1 MLLLLLGALAQ
12 QNTPRTPVHPQRHSL
27 RPPPSIWHH
36 TNKICDCGSC
46 RVLRTDRCTELLD
59 GFRAHLYADDTQIYL
74 SVSVADAR
82 KAARRFGDCVTDI
95 DRWMNCNRLKLN
107 ADKTQV
113 IWVGTRQQLVKLA
126 DTDVMLQSTV
136 VHSSPTVI
144 DLGVHIDDQLT
155 MSDHVAHLS
164 RTCFFQLRQIRAI
177 RQSLTTDATKTL
189 VHAFVSSRLD
199 YCNSLLNNISDSLL
213 NKLQRIQNA
222 AARLVSGRR
231 KFDHITPVLRELHW
245 LPVWQRVTF
254 KIATLV
260 FKCLHEQAPSYLA
273 RQCIR
278 VASLPGRSHL
288 RSADRNE
295 LDIPRTHTVWI
306 GARPFSVSGPVVW
319 NSLPNELRDDGL
331 SLPNFRWGLKTHLF
345 GQAWLLCHW
354 GTSVLERRSQMQCLL
369 RIYWH
374 TDR

>member
-1 MLLLLLGALAQ
+1 MDAGSVTLLGLLDLSAAFDTVDHDILLRRLQTTFGVSGSALAWV
-12 QNTPRTPVHPQRHSL
+12 TSFLSGRTQEVVFSGKHSATGQLLSGVPQ
-27 RPPPSIWHH
+27 
-36 TNKICDCGSC
+36 GS
-46 RVLRTDRCTELLD
+46 VLGPLLFLVYTAELFQIIMNH
-59 GFRAHLYADDTQIYL
+59 GFRAHSYADDTQIYV
-74 SVSVADAR
+74 SVSAADAR
-82 KAARRFGDCVTDI
+82 DAARRFGDCVADV

-245 LPVWQRVTF
+245 LPVRQRVTF

-273 RQCIR
+273 RA
-278 VASLPGRSHL
+278 VASK
-288 RSADRNE
+288 
-295 LDIPRTHTVWI
+295 
-306 GARPFSVSGPVVW
+306 SVIRKRGPI
-319 NSLPNELRDDGL
+319 S
-331 SLPNFRWGLKTHLF
+331 K
-345 GQAWLLCHW
+345 
-354 GTSVLERRSQMQCLL
+354 
-369 RIYWH
+369 
-374 TDR
+374 